1 MKKRNKTLI
10 ALLSASLML
19 GAAALFSIN
28 KSEFKEVEATRSY
41 PISGTFARIRSH
53 IDLNVGDK
61 VIFVGYYGE
70 AMDDIWGNPGYL
82 HGDNAGV
89 NLSNDRNTA
98 TLTNSN
104 ATIFTVEAGSAVAD
118 AKLGNSYA
126 FRADSM
132 RITGQKKSNIYVA
145 HNEKDYYGDNTF
157 ANIAYFKDRDVA
169 VEVENRLESSWYIEF
184 TDEYDEVV
192 THIRNAKAVRYGDY
206 KNELRFTYDYAPRFC
221 SNSGLYV
228 NLYKLVDE
236 TIYGVSINKKPTKT
250 DYHVGD
256 HIDLTGLIIE
266 IHSQIGDQYVEYTYE
281 NYADFT
287 YSPTAYG
294 DGEVLLPVKYNDWEF
309 VIPIN
314 VSKPSYSATI
324 IGQLADYRGSYMLVE
339 EGGHGLKT
347 GQYNYG
353 FDFSDSDVILDY
365 SYEYGVYSAKNEG
378 EYSDLRLD
386 VIKDNNGYHL
396 KNANNYY
403 LDLSTLETTN
413 SSTPVV
419 VIEHTN
425 SGELVGNSSGK
436 YLCYLPYEYKY
447 GLATLS
453 EIEESD
459 NYVPVVLCKYDLTS
473 AEQTALDTYVSNFIS
488 TTNVCVETG
497 TQFLITENNWT
508 TLSNGF
514 SDLSATVQAE
524 IINTTYEI
532 GQADMTDL
540 QFAMSRYDYIYSKY
554 HTNPNYTYIIDFIG
568 RSNAGT
574 MKNSF
579 GAPTLSPIQISTNNN
594 VIIAVIIAVSLSSL
608 LIASFV
614 IYKKKRIH

>member
-19 GAAALFSIN
+19 GVAALFSIN

-89 NLSNDRNTA
+89 NLSNDRNVA

-132 RITGQKKSNIYVA
+132 SITGQKKSNIYVA
-145 HNEKDYYGDNTF
+145 HNEKEYYGDNTF

-169 VEVENRLESSWYIEF
+169 VEVNNQLESSWYIEF
-184 TDEYDEVV
+184 TNEYDEVV

-228 NLYKLVDE
+228 NLYKLVDD
-236 TIYGVSINKKPTKT
+236 TIYSVSVNKNPDKT
-250 DYHVGD
+250 DYYVGD
-256 HIDLTGLIIE
+256 YIDLTGLIIE
-266 IHSQIGDQYVEYTYE
+266 IHSQAVGQYVEYS
-281 NYADFT
+281 NGNAGDFT
-287 YSPTAYG
+287 YSSTAYG
-294 DGEVLLPVKYNDWEF
+294 DGEVLLPVTYNGRKF

-314 VSKPSYSATI
+314 VSKPSYSATK

-339 EGGHGLKT
+339 ESMG
-347 GQYNYG
+347 YG
-353 FDFSDSDVILDY
+353 FQTDGSY
-365 SYEYGVYSAKNEG
+365 SLPGCKVMIQSTQNYGVYSVKNAG
-378 EYSDLRLD
+378 IYSSLRLD
-386 VIKDNNGYHL
+386 VTKDNSGYHL
-396 KNANNYY
+396 KNDSGKYVD
-403 LDLSTLETTN
+403 LDNFILSD
-413 SSTPVV
+413 SAASV

-425 SGELVGNSSGK
+425 DGEVVKSTSGK
-436 YLCYLPYEYKY
+436 YLCFDSDETLYVVATQSEIDLHNEYK
-447 GLATLS
+447 
-453 EIEESD
+453 
-459 NYVPVVLCKYDLTS
+459 PVVLCRYELTS

-497 TQFLITENNWT
+497 TQFLITENNWA
-508 TLSNGF
+508 TLSNDF
-514 SDLSATVQAE
+514 SGLSTTVQAE

-540 QFAMSRYDYIYSKY
+540 QFAMSRYDYIYDKY
-554 HTNPNYTYIIDFIG
+554 HTNPNYTYIIDFVG
-568 RSNAGT
+568 RSSVGT
-574 MKNSF
+574 MKNFF
-579 GAPTLSPIQISTNNN
+579 GAPTLSPIQISTNND
-594 VIIAVIIAVSLSSL
+594 VIVAVIVAVSLSSL
-608 LIASFV
+608 LIASFAV
-614 IYKKKRIH
+614 YKKKRMH

>member
-1 MKKRNKTLI
+1 MKKIKKTLI
-10 ALLSASLML
+10 ALLSSSLML
-19 GAAALFSIN
+19 GVAVLFSIN
-28 KSEFKEVEATRSY
+28 KSEFKEVEATRYS

-53 IDLNVGDK
+53 VDLNIGDK
-61 VIFVGYYGE
+61 VIFVAYHGE

-89 NLSNDRNTA
+89 NLSDDRNVA

-118 AKLGNSYA
+118 EKLGDSYA
-126 FRADSM
+126 FRADLMSV
-132 RITGQKKSNIYVA
+132 TGQKKRNIYVA
-145 HNEKDYYGDNTF
+145 HNEKTYYGDKTF
-157 ANIAYFKDRDVA
+157 NNIGYFKDRDVA
-169 VEVENRLESSWYIEF
+169 VEVDNRLESSWYIEF
-184 TDEYDEVV
+184 TGEYDELV
-192 THIRNAKAVRYGDY
+192 THIRNAKSVRSGDY
-206 KNELRFTYDYAPRFC
+206 SNELRFTYDYAPRFC
-221 SNSGLYV
+221 SNSGSHV
-228 NLYKLVDE
+228 NLYKLVDD
-236 TIYGVSINKKPTKT
+236 TIYSVSVNKNPDKT
-250 DYHVGD
+250 DYYVGD
-256 HIDLTGLIIE
+256 PIDLTGLRIE
-266 IHSQIGDQYVEYTYE
+266 IHTQAGDQYIEYTYE
-281 NYADFT
+281 NDGDFT

-294 DGEVLLPVKYNDWEF
+294 DGEVLLPVTYNGRKF

-314 VSKPSYSATI
+314 VSKPSYSATK

-353 FDFSDSDVILDY
+353 FDFSDSDVMLDY
-365 SYEYGVYSAKNEG
+365 SYEYGVYSADNES

-396 KNANNYY
+396 KNDNNYY

-459 NYVPVVLCKYDLTS
+459 NYVPVFLCKYDLTS
-473 AEQTALDTYVSNFIS
+473 AEQTALDTYVSNFLS

-508 TLSNGF
+508 TLSNDF
-514 SDLSATVQAE
+514 SGLSATVQAE

-540 QFAMSRYDYIYSKY
+540 QFAMSRYDYIYTKY
-554 HTNPNYTYIIDFIG
+554 HTIPNYTYITDFIG
-568 RSNAGT
+568 RSSAGT
-574 MKNSF
+574 MKDSF
-579 GAPTLSPIQISTNNN
+579 GASTLSPILIPMNNDVYIV
-594 VIIAVIIAVSLSSL
+594 VIIAVVVSSL
-608 LIASFV
+608 LLALSV
-614 IYKKKRIH
+614 IYKKKRIK

>member
-19 GAAALFSIN
+19 GVAALFSIN
-28 KSEFKEVEATRSY
+28 KSDFKEAEATRSY
-41 PISGTFARIRSH
+41 PISGTFARIRSY
-53 IDLNVGDK
+53 IDLNPGDK
-61 VIFVGYYGE
+61 VIFVSYDGN

-82 HGDNAGV
+82 HGEKTGV
-89 NLSNDRNTA
+89 NLSNDRNIA

-104 ATIFTVEAGSAVAD
+104 ATIFTVEAGSAGAD
-118 AKLGNSYA
+118 AKLGDSYA

-132 RITGQKKSNIYVA
+132 SITGKRKSNIYVA

-157 ANIAYFKDRDVA
+157 PNIAYFKDRDVA
-169 VEVENRLESSWYIEF
+169 VEVDNRLESSWYIEY
-184 TDEYDEVV
+184 TDEYYGVV

-221 SNSGLYV
+221 SNSGLDV
-228 NLYKLVDE
+228 SLYKLVDK
-236 TIYGVSINKKPTKT
+236 TIYSVSVNKNPNKT
-250 DYHVGD
+250 DYQVGD
-256 HIDLTGLIIE
+256 PIDLTGLIID
-266 IHSQIGDQYVEYTYE
+266 IHSQTGDERVEYSDG
-281 NYADFT
+281 NAKNFS

-294 DGEVLLPVKYNDWEF
+294 DGEVLLPVTYNNDREF

-314 VSKPSYSATI
+314 VSKPSYSATK
-324 IGQLADYRGSYMLVE
+324 IGQLADYRGSYMLFE
-339 EGGHGLKT
+339 ESKG
-347 GQYNYG
+347 YG
-353 FDFSDSDVILDY
+353 FKADGSSSLPGCKEYRIK
-365 SYEYGVYSAKNEG
+365 STPNYGVYSVENDG
-378 EYSDLRLD
+378 IYSSLKLD
-386 VIKDNNGYHL
+386 VTKDNNGYHL
-396 KNANNYY
+396 KNDSGKYVD
-403 LDLSTLETTN
+403 LDNLILSDSAAT
-413 SSTPVV
+413 V

-459 NYVPVVLCKYDLTS
+459 NYLPVVLCKYDLTS

-488 TTNVCVETG
+488 TTNVCDVTG
-497 TQFLITENNWT
+497 AQFLITENNWN

-514 SDLSATVQAE
+514 NGLSATVQAE
-524 IINTTYEI
+524 IINVTYEI
-532 GQADMTDL
+532 KQADMTDL
-540 QFAMSRYDYIYSKY
+540 QFAMSRYDYIYNKY

-568 RSNAGT
+568 RSSAGT
-574 MKNSF
+574 MRNSF
-579 GAPTLSPIQISTNNN
+579 GASTLSPIQISTNND
-594 VIIAVIIAVSLSSL
+594 VIIAIIVAVSLSSL

>member
-19 GAAALFSIN
+19 WVAALFSIN
-28 KSEFKEVEATRSY
+28 KSEFKEAKATRFY
-41 PISGTFARIRSH
+41 PISGTFARIHSH

-61 VIFVGYYGE
+61 VIFVSYDGK

-104 ATIFTVEAGSAVAD
+104 ATIFTVESGSAVAD

-132 RITGQKKSNIYVA
+132 SITGQKKSNIYVA

-169 VEVENRLESSWYIEF
+169 VEVDNRLESSWYIEF

-228 NLYKLVDE
+228 NLYKLVDD
-236 TIYGVSINKKPTKT
+236 TIYSVSINKNPTKT

-266 IHSQIGDQYVEYTYE
+266 IHSQTGDQRVEYTYE

-314 VSKPSYSATI
+314 VSKPSYSATK

-339 EGGHGLKT
+339 ESVG
-347 GQYNYG
+347 YG
-353 FDFSDSDVILDY
+353 FQADGSY
-365 SYEYGVYSAKNEG
+365 SLPGCKVMIQSTPNCDVYSVKNAG
-378 EYSDLRLD
+378 IYSSLKLD
-386 VIKDNNGYHL
+386 VTKDNNGYHL
-396 KNANNYY
+396 KNESSKYVD
-403 LDLSTLETTN
+403 LDNFILSDSAAT
-413 SSTPVV
+413 V

-436 YLCYLPYEYKY
+436 YLCFLPSEYIY

-453 EIEESD
+453 EIEDSD

-514 SDLSATVQAE
+514 SGLTATVQAE

-568 RSNAGT
+568 RSTAGT

-579 GAPTLSPIQISTNNN
+579 GASTLSPIQISTNND
-594 VIIAVIIAVSLSSL
+594 VIIAVIIVVSLSSL
-608 LIASFV
+608 LIASFA
-614 IYKKKRIH
+614 IYKKKRTVLH

>member
-19 GAAALFSIN
+19 GVAAFFSIN
-28 KSEFKEVEATRSY
+28 KSEIKEVEATRSY
-41 PISGTFARIRSH
+41 PISGTFARIHSH

-61 VIFVGYYGE
+61 VIFVSYDGK

-89 NLSNDRNTA
+89 NLSNDRNVA

-104 ATIFTVEAGSAVAD
+104 ATIFTVEAGSAVDD
-118 AKLGNSYA
+118 AKLGSSYA

-132 RITGQKKSNIYVA
+132 SITGQKKSNIYVA
-145 HNEKDYYGDNTF
+145 HNEKEYYGDNTF

-169 VEVENRLESSWYIEF
+169 VEVANQLESSWYIEF

-192 THIRNAKAVRYGDY
+192 THIRNAKAVRYGNY
-206 KNELRFTYDYAPRFC
+206 KNELRFTYEYAPRFC

-228 NLYKLVDE
+228 NLYKLVDN
-236 TIYGVSINKKPTKT
+236 TIYAVSVKQNPDKT
-250 DYHVGD
+250 DYYVGD
-256 HIDLTGLIIE
+256 YIDLTGLIIE
-266 IHSQIGDQYVEYTYE
+266 IHSQTGNQYVEYSYE
-281 NYADFT
+281 NYGDFT

-294 DGEVLLPVKYNDWEF
+294 DGEVLLPVTYNGRNF

-314 VSKPSYSATI
+314 VSRPSYSATK

-339 EGGHGLKT
+339 ESMG
-347 GQYNYG
+347 YG
-353 FDFSDSDVILDY
+353 FQADGSY
-365 SYEYGVYSAKNEG
+365 SLPGCKTRIQSTQNYGVYSVKNAG
-378 EYSDLRLD
+378 IYSSLRLD
-386 VIKDNNGYHL
+386 VTKDNSGYHL
-396 KNANNYY
+396 KNDSGKYVD
-403 LDLSTLETTN
+403 LDNFILSDSA
-413 SSTPVV
+413 SSV

-425 SGELVGNSSGK
+425 DGEVVKSTSGK
-436 YLCYLPYEYKY
+436 YLCFDSDETLYVVATQSEIDLHNEYK
-447 GLATLS
+447 
-453 EIEESD
+453 
-459 NYVPVVLCKYDLTS
+459 PVVLCRYELTS

-514 SDLSATVQAE
+514 SGLSATVQAE

-540 QFAMSRYDYIYSKY
+540 QFAMSRYDYIYDKY

-568 RSNAGT
+568 RSSAGT

-579 GAPTLSPIQISTNNN
+579 GASTLSPIQISTNNDVN
-594 VIIAVIIAVSLSSL
+594 IVVIVAVSVSLL
-608 LIASFV
+608 LIASLT
-614 IYKKKRIH
+614 IYKKKRMH